1 MSKIKINQNV
11 LILHLTILIWG
22 FTGILGNLIS
32 ISAIHL
38 VWYRVLIAAISLFI
52 YLVVSKQQILVS
64 RKDFISFIM
73 VGGVVGLHWVLF
85 FYAIKVSTVSV
96 ALVTLSSLTLY
107 TSILEPLINR
117 KKIAMM
123 DMIVGVV
130 IIMGIYM
137 IFQFESNY
145 IEGIVAGLACAFC
158 ASIFSIA
165 NARMVK
171 KSSATL
177 ITFYEMLG
185 AFFWVSV
192 FMLFSGDF
200 NEKMVLNQSDLI
212 YLLIL
217 GVLCTAVAYVL
228 GVAVMKELSAFT
240 VALTT
245 NLEPVYG
252 ILLAM
257 LIFGQKETMS
267 LGFYG
272 GAAIVL
278 GAVFFYPY
286 LKTKIEKRKQDLVIR
301 KIY

>member
-1 MSKIKINQNV
+1 MSNIKINQNV
-11 LILHLTILIWG
+11 LILHLTVLIWG

-32 ISAIHL
+32 VSAIHL
-38 VWYRVLIAAISLFI
+38 VWYRVLIAAISLFV
-52 YLVVSKQQILVS
+52 YLVATKQQILVT
-64 RKDFISFIM
+64 RRNFISFIL
-73 VGGVVGLHWVLF
+73 VGGIVGFHWVLF

-107 TSILEPLINR
+107 TAILEPIIN
-117 KKIAMM
+117 KQKIPIM
-123 DMIVGVV
+123 DMVIGVV
-130 IIMGIYM
+130 IILGIYM
-137 IFQFESNY
+137 IFQFESHY
-145 IEGIVAGLACAFC
+145 IEGIIAGLTCAFC

-185 AFFWVSV
+185 AWFWISIY
-192 FMLFSGDF
+192 MAFSGDF
-200 NEKMVLNQSDLI
+200 NEHMLLNQSDLI

-217 GVLCTAVAYVL
+217 GVICTAIAYVL

-240 VALTT
+240 VALAT

-252 ILLAM
+252 IILAI
-257 LIFGQKETMS
+257 LIFGQEETMS
-267 LGFYG
+267 LGFYI
-272 GAAIVL
+272 GAVIVL
-278 GAVFFYPY
+278 GAVFLYPY
-286 LKTKIEKRKQDLVIR
+286 IKTKMKKRKKELIIR

>member
-38 VWYRVLIAAISLFI
+38 VWYRVLIAAISLWI
-52 YLVVSKQQILVS
+52 YLAVSKQQILVK

-107 TSILEPLINR
+107 TSILEPLINK
-117 KKIAMM
+117 KKIALM
-123 DMIVGVV
+123 DMLVGVV

-145 IEGIVAGLACAFC
+145 IEGILAGLACAFC

-200 NEKMVLNQSDLI
+200 NENMVLNQSDLI

-272 GAAIVL
+272 GAVIVL

>member
-52 YLVVSKQQILVS
+52 YLIVSKQQILVS

-123 DMIVGVV
+123 DMLVGVV

-185 AFFWVSV
+185 AFFWVSI
-192 FMLFSGDF
+192 FMAFSGDF
-200 NEKMVLNQSDLI
+200 NEHMVLNQADLI

-272 GAAIVL
+272 GATIVL

>member
-52 YLVVSKQQILVS
+52 YLIVSKQQILVS
-64 RKDFISFIM
+64 RKDFISFMM
-73 VGGVVGLHWVLF
+73 VGGIVGLHWVLF

-123 DMIVGVV
+123 DMLVGVV

-185 AFFWVSV
+185 AFFWVSI
-192 FMLFSGDF
+192 FMAFSGDF
-200 NEKMVLNQSDLI
+200 NEHMVLNQSDLI

-272 GAAIVL
+272 GATIVL

>member
-38 VWYRVLIAAISLFI
+38 VWYRVIIAAISLWI
-52 YLVVSKQQILVS
+52 YLVVSKQQILVT
-64 RKDFISFIM
+64 RKNFISFIM

-107 TSILEPLINR
+107 TSILEPLINK
-117 KKIAMM
+117 KKIALM
-123 DMIVGVV
+123 DMLVGVV

-145 IEGIVAGLACAFC
+145 IEGILAGLACAFC

-200 NEKMVLNQSDLI
+200 NEKWL
-212 YLLIL
+212 
-217 GVLCTAVAYVL
+217 
-228 GVAVMKELSAFT
+228 
-240 VALTT
+240 
-245 NLEPVYG
+245 
-252 ILLAM
+252 
-257 LIFGQKETMS
+257 
-267 LGFYG
+267 
-272 GAAIVL
+272 
-278 GAVFFYPY
+278 
-286 LKTKIEKRKQDLVIR
+286 
-301 KIY
+301 